1 MEDKDFLEQ
10 AMNKVSKIFEEDER
24 SRNEKCIL
32 EDVGEENNQVGEKFD
47 TNPEFSRIISSD
59 EHEDTLDN
67 ISAEESEISETT
79 YSYIQ
84 DTVSM
89 TDAERKT
96 VLITGGARRIG
107 RELVLAFAKSGWN
120 VIIHCNR
127 SLEEAR
133 MLAKEITKYGGHPA
147 VLRADLS
154 DEEKVRQIF
163 PQIAVKYRKVDCL
176 INNAAVFERDEFKEI
191 SAESWNKH
199 MLVNVKAPLIL
210 MQDFAKQYY
219 SDNGEAG
226 NIINITDAKVFA
238 PTASFFSYQISKSAL
253 SDITRAAAIAL
264 APDIRVNAI
273 APGIV
278 LPSDYMNVK
287 QLEEKEKDLPLRRKT
302 SVKEICQA
310 VEFLLNSPSTTGE
323 TIVLSSGTTL

>member
-1 MEDKDFLEQ
+1 METTEMEEKDFWEQ
-10 AMNKVSKIFEEDER
+10 AMKKTLEDEETT
-24 SRNEKCIL
+24 SKGTFIL
-32 EDVGEENNQVGEKFD
+32 ENIDSEKD
-47 TNPEFSRIISSD
+47 DEIRNINMVLAEAVMETEPTASD
-59 EHEDTLDN
+59 DG
-67 ISAEESEISETT
+67 SAKP

-89 TDAERKT
+89 TDEERKT

-107 RELVLAFAKSGWN
+107 RELVLAFAKAGWN
-120 VIIHCNR
+120 VIIHCNK

-147 VLRADLS
+147 VLRADLA
-154 DEEKVRQIF
+154 DEEKVKQIF
-163 PQIAVKYRKVDCL
+163 PQISVKYRKVDCL
-176 INNAAVFERDEFKEI
+176 INNAAVFERDEFKDI

-199 MLVNVKAPLIL
+199 MAINVKAPLIL
-210 MQDFAKQYY
+210 MQDFAKQYF

-238 PTASFFSYQISKSAL
+238 PTASFFSYQVSKSVL
-253 SDITRAAAIAL
+253 NDITKAAAIAL
-264 APDIRVNAI
+264 APNIRVNAI
-273 APGIV
+273 APGVV
-278 LPSDYMNVK
+278 LPSNYMSAK
-287 QLEEKEKDLPLRRKT
+287 QLEEKEKSLPLRRKT

-323 TIVLSSGTTL
+323 TLILSSGMTL